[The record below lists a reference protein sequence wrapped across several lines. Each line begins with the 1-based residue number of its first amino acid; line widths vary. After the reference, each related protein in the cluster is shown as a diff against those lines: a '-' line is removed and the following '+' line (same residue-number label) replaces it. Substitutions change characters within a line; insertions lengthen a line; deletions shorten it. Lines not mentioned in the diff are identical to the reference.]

1 VPAADLLEEK
11 VVANVTVVVS
21 AFGFGD
27 KQFSVDVGGNVKIV
41 VVSAGAQPHLQDA
54 VLREIAD
61 PG

>member
-27 KQFSVDVGGNVKIV
+27 KQFSVDVGGHVKIV
-41 VVSAGAQPHLQDA
+41 VVSAGAQPHLQ
-54 VLREIAD
+54 
-61 PG
+61 